1 MWMPN
6 VNRFTPR
13 KHQALMA
20 ALREEIRSGRL
31 NPGDRLPAQRDLSE
45 ALGVAV
51 GTVARVYR
59 DAGAEGLIKSA
70 VGRGSYVARRA
81 DAFLL
86 AAAAAATPMAGPVDL
101 RINHGLTALD
111 PALAP
116 ALRALADAGCQDLL
130 TYQDHAGERGHRQ
143 AGAEWLK
150 GCGIERQADQI
161 VLAGGA
167 QNALILSLAACARP
181 GQAVLTEELTYPGL
195 REAADMLGLDLV
207 PVDMDGQGLDPDA
220 LERALYA
227 HRNAA
232 VLYTC
237 PTIHNPTTT
246 TQPEDR
252 RRRIAALVARHGL
265 WIVEDDIHRLYAD
278 DAPVPYAARLPER
291 TFFIATLS
299 KVVCSG
305 LRLAFLAPPEACLR
319 LVVRRILAT
328 HWALPPLLAE
338 IAARWIKDGTAATTL
353 QAKRAEAQARQA
365 IAREVLA
372 GCIQPTQAG
381 SLCNWIELGPGWT
394 SHGFVAA
401 SLAAGVALLAD
412 ASFRPVPDQ
421 GRRRGVRLCL
431 GAAADHQVL
440 RRALDATARVL
451 AFGPGRPAGIT

>member
-45 ALGVAV
+45 AIGVAV
-51 GTVARVYR
+51 GTIARVYR
-59 DAGAEGLIKSA
+59 DAGAEGLIRST

-81 DAFLL
+81 DAFVTAAGSAP
-86 AAAAAATPMAGPVDL
+86 AAAGPIDL
-101 RINHGLTALD
+101 RINQGLSAFD
-111 PALAP
+111 PPLAP

-130 TYQDHAGERGHRQ
+130 TYHDHGGERGHRQ
-143 AGAEWLK
+143 AAAGWLK
-150 GCGIERQADQI
+150 GCGVERPAERI
-161 VLAGGA
+161 VLTAGA

-207 PVDMDGQGLDPDA
+207 PVAMDGQGLDPDA
-220 LERALYA
+220 LEAALYA
-227 HRNAA
+227 HRHAA
-232 VLYTC
+232 VLYTS

-278 DAPVPYAARLPER
+278 EAPAPYAALLPER

-319 LVVRRILAT
+319 LVLRRILAT
-328 HWALPPLLAE
+328 HWAMSPLSAE
-338 IAARWIKDGTAATTL
+338 IGARWIRDGTAAATL
-353 QAKRAEAQARQA
+353 AAKRAEARARQA
-365 IAREVLA
+365 IARDILGRHA
-372 GCIQPTQAG
+372 QPTQGA
-381 SLCNWIELGPGWT
+381 SLCSWIELGPGWT
-394 SHGFVAA
+394 SDGFVAA
-401 SLAAGVALLAD
+401 ALGEGVALLGD
-412 ASFRPVPDQ
+412 ASVRPLPDR
-421 GRRRGVRLCL
+421 GRRRGVRLGL
-431 GAAADHQVL
+431 GAAADHHAL
-440 RRALDATARVL
+440 RRALDATAHLL
-451 AFGPGRPAGIT
+451 AHGPGHPAGVT